1 MEIESQSNPTEETQG
16 TTLLRT
22 CFNGINAMLGI
33 GILSIS
39 YALSQGGWL
48 SLALL
53 VLLAILCFYTGL
65 LLRRCMD
72 SDMLIKTYP
81 DIGMRAFGKKGRV
94 FVSVFLYLE
103 LYLVAVEFLILEGD
117 NLNKLFP
124 HKTFKIGGLGIGGKE
139 AFTVISALVILPT
152 TWITN
157 LGVFAYVSVVG
168 VLASVVLVVCLLWIG
183 AIDDVGF
190 HQNGHLLNL
199 EGLPTAISL
208 FTFCYC
214 GHAVFPT
221 LYTSM
226 KHKTKFWKVLLV
238 CFMVSS
244 FTYGSMGIMG
254 YLMYGEHLMS
264 QVTLN
269 FPIEKISSQIAIYTT
284 LVNPLTKYAL
294 MVGPIAT
301 AVEEKFGFQNKRPLS
316 FLFRTAIVISTVI
329 VALVVPFFGYVMAFI
344 GSSLGVIMSL
354 ILPCL
359 CYIRINKES
368 TRKFGLEMILILGI
382 LIGGSVIGVVGT
394 YTSVKQ
400 IVHNI

>member
-1 MEIESQSNPTEETQG
+1 VGFFVNAKMEIESQSNPTEETQG

-226 KHKTKFWKVLLV
+226 KHKTQFWK
-238 CFMVSS
+238 
-244 FTYGSMGIMG
+244 
-254 YLMYGEHLMS
+254 
-264 QVTLN
+264 
-269 FPIEKISSQIAIYTT
+269 IAIYTT

>member
-1 MEIESQSNPTEETQG
+1 
-16 TTLLRT
+16 
-22 CFNGINAMLGI
+22 MLGI

-226 KHKTKFWKVLLV
+226 KHKTKFWKVHNCFTLIHSRLQQFVAFSPQVLLV